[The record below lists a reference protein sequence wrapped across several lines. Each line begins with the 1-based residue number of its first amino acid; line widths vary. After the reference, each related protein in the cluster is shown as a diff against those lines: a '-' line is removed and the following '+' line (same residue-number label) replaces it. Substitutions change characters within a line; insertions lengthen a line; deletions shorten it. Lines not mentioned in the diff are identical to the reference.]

1 MKMNR
6 ITYWI
11 AGLLVAVIGWSWTAN
26 YSKLC
31 EIEKS
36 LVELKIEVSR
46 MQVEVIDRAE
56 IKAMIND
63 ELAKHGIK

>member
-1 MKMNR
+1 MNKL
-6 ITYWI
+6 TYWI
-11 AGLLVAVIGWSWTAN
+11 AGLLVAVVGWSWSTN

-36 LVELKIEVSR
+36 LVELKIDVSR
-46 MQVEVIDRAE
+46 IQAEAIDRAE